1 MNLSLNTE
9 EFVGLISWFNIYPA
23 TRLPSEGVQSNP
35 AEGVQSQIR
44 IVLFFHSTILI
55 ITHLGCLK

>member
-35 AEGVQSQIR
+35 AEGVQSNPAEGVQSNA
-44 IVLFFHSTILI
+44 LFY
-55 ITHLGCLK
+55 